1 MQIKRENGLHI
12 STTRQGGRRRCGC
25 GRAPHPDPRAH

>member
-12 STTRQGGRRRCGC
+12 STTRQGGRRRCGGC
-25 GRAPHPDPRAH
+25 GASLPDPRAH